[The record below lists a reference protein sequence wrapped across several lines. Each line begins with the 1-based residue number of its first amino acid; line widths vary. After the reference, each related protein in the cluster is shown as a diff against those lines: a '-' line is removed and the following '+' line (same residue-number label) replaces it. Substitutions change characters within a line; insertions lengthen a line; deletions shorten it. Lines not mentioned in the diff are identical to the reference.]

1 VRVYEMRRV
10 KNLHPAWSDIAAA
23 NGFSHMI
30 SIVLAAT
37 AVGATVVGGVVLSL
51 VDVSVSP
58 TSVSYTLPSPVQA
71 PISPPE
77 DTQLKQQATVKS
89 ESAMAPGTSG
99 HLDAS
104 EFSLNPRAEHDDA
117 PVKLA
122 TAPPAAA
129 AVQVENEAPQQH
141 PVATNAPRVGRFG
154 LSLGKHYANRA
165 WGGPWR

>member
-1 VRVYEMRRV
+1 LNEMRRV

-23 NGFSHMI
+23 NSFSHTI

-37 AVGATVVGGVVLSL
+37 AVGATVAGGVVLSL
-51 VDVSVSP
+51 VDVSASP
-58 TSVSYTLPSPVQA
+58 TSVASYTLPSPAQA
-71 PISPPE
+71 PISVPE
-77 DTQLKQQATVKS
+77 AALLQQQATVKS
-89 ESAMAPGTSG
+89 ESAMASGTSG
-99 HLDAS
+99 HLGEG
-104 EFSLNPRAEHDDA
+104 EFSPNPRAEHDDA
-117 PVKLA
+117 PVKVA

-129 AVQVENEAPQQH
+129 AVPVENEAPHQH